1 VSRAKAPAPLPDMDD
16 EELRQRLE
24 PLAATLPTRQA
35 RAVVRPEPAVAPQP
49 RKPPRRGIEFLLP
62 ETVVTEIKTRAA
74 QRGISATTLL
84 LELLRDAGYSVTD
97 ADFVD
102 MRRLPRKIG

>member
-24 PLAATLPTRQA
+24 PLAATLPVRQA
-35 RAVVRPEPAVAPQP
+35 RAVVQPEPAPVVASQP

-62 ETVVTEIKTRAA
+62 DAVVTEIKTRAA
-74 QRGISATTLL
+74 QRGVSGTILL
-84 LELLRDAGYSVTD
+84 LELLRDAGYSVSED
-97 ADFVD
+97 DFLD
-102 MRRLPRKIG
+102 LRKLPRR